1 MVSIMADSPVIADNG
16 PLHGVRVLDLTSVV
30 MGPLATQILGD
41 LGADVITV
49 ESRDG
54 DINRSMSSGPVRGLS
69 GVSLNLLRNKR
80 NVRIDLSRPE
90 GQNAVLRIAAGCD
103 VLVTNLRP
111 ASVRRAGLD
120 YAAVTQVRPDIVY
133 CQATGF
139 ASDSPEA
146 DRPAFDDIIQAAS
159 GVPDLM
165 RLAGLPPA
173 LAPMLLADK
182 VCGLV
187 IAYAII
193 AALFHRERT
202 GQGQRVEIPM
212 LATMQAFTLVEHG
225 GSAIPQPPRGP
236 SGYPRILTPLRAAV
250 ATADGWIALQP
261 HRDEQWNALVR
272 AGGLDELAGD
282 PRLSVRSLW
291 REPGFGYATL
301 SRVLAT
307 KTTAE
312 WLTFCAAHGIPA
324 APAAGIDDVIADLP
338 EAEHPEAGAFK
349 LIPPPTRFSA
359 TPPSVRRPAPLP
371 GQHTHEVLAEAGF
384 SEAEITALAES
395 GTIRSPG

>member
-1 MVSIMADSPVIADNG
+1 
-16 PLHGVRVLDLTSVV
+16 

-41 LGADVITV
+41 LGGDVITV

-54 DINRSMSSGPVRGLS
+54 DINRTMSSGPVRGLS

-90 GQNAVLRIAAGCD
+90 GRSAVLRIAAGCD

-120 YAAVTQVRPDIVY
+120 YPAVANVRPDIVY

-146 DRPAFDDIIQAAS
+146 GKPAFDDIIQAAS
-159 GVPDLM
+159 GVQDLM
-165 RLAGLPPA
+165 SMAGLPPA
-173 LAPMLLADK
+173 LVPMLLADK
-182 VCGLV
+182 VSGLV
-187 IAYAII
+187 TAYAVI

-212 LATMQAFTLVEHG
+212 IDAMRAFVLVEHG
-225 GSAIPQPPRGP
+225 ASAISLPPRGP
-236 SGYPRILTPLRAAV
+236 AGYPRILTPLRATA

-261 HRDEQWNALVR
+261 HRDEHWHALVS
-272 AGGLDELAGD
+272 AAGLDELAGD
-282 PRLSVRSLW
+282 PRLTSRSLW

-307 KTTAE
+307 RTTAE
-312 WLTFCAAHGIPA
+312 WLGFCAAHGIPA
-324 APAAGIDDVIADLP
+324 APAASLDEVIGALP
-338 EAEHPEAGAFK
+338 EAEHPEAGRYR
-349 LIPPPTRFSA
+349 LIPPPARFSA
-359 TPPSVRRPAPLP
+359 TPAAVRRPAPRV
-371 GQHTHEVLAEAGF
+371 GQHTREVLAEAGLT
-384 SEAEITALAES
+384 EEQIAALAEA
-395 GTIRSPG
+395 GVLRSPSKPR